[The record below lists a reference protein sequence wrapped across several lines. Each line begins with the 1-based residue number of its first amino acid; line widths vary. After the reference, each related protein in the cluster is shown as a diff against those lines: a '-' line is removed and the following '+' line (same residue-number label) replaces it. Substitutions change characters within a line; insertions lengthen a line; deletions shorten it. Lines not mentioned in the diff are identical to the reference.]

1 MANKIQ
7 FKRGV
12 KANLPTLSVAEPA
25 FTTDT
30 NQLFIGN
37 GTTNIELAKATD
49 LSDIM
54 QDRIYYCG
62 TTSGTN
68 TYTATNSKIT
78 AYTDGLTVRIKI
90 GTASTG
96 ASTLN
101 INGLGAKTIL
111 DTLGNTITSGGLKAG
126 LPYQLCY
133 NGTNFIVLGKGGGG
147 TATADKILS
156 PYTATNDSGQVTG
169 TIPSKTAAT
178 YNPSTSVQTIASG
191 QYLSEAQTIAATAG
205 TANVSQ
211 VLSGYTFNSANGIGL
226 TGNIPSMNPTW
237 GDQAEIT
244 NISVGAYS
252 YGNGANYAYF
262 NVPSGNYLNGV
273 NWISHYEPYLL
284 AQNIVSGASICGVAG
299 SATPTSMGGKKYATG
314 SGTTTNNAIYARTQG
329 ATTNGITVHYVQI
342 TGFNFTP
349 TIVII
354 KFARGNPSY
363 DYTTFQYI
371 LTQTMIDLSGISRV
385 APAIVS
391 QDNYAGNPADIGAAV
406 GYFPMAGFGQIVFS
420 YGNIIVPL
428 QYNGAQ
434 SYTYEIYGY

>member
-30 NQLFIGN
+30 NQFFIGN
-37 GTTNIELAKATD
+37 GTNNIELAKATD

-111 DTLGNTITSGGLKAG
+111 DTLGNAITSGGLKAG

-169 TIPSKTAAT
+169 TIPSKTAVT

-191 QYLSEAQTIAATAG
+191 QYLSEAQTIAATTG

-226 TGNIPSMNPTW
+226 TGNIPSINPTW
-237 GDQAEIT
+237 GDQYETT

-252 YGNGANYAYF
+252 YGNGATYAYF
-262 NVPSGNYLNGV
+262 NIPSGNYLNGV
-273 NWISHYEPYLL
+273 NWIAHYEPYLS
-284 AQNIVSGASICGVAG
+284 AQNIVSGATICNIAGNATIQSLGGRQYASGVHYHSVG
-299 SATPTSMGGKKYATG
+299 DTTKYQYQLPFSPNIVVLTTSTSYKGGVIFNNGCVNGVIDVGQNVGYCTV
-314 SGTTTNNAIYARTQG
+314 SGTSFYIQY
-329 ATTNGITVHYVQI
+329 
-342 TGFNFTP
+342 
-349 TIVII
+349 
-354 KFARGNPSY
+354 FAS
-363 DYTTFQYI
+363 TFQ
-371 LTQTMIDLSGISRV
+371 
-385 APAIVS
+385 AI
-391 QDNYAGNPADIGAAV
+391 NNTLYWYA
-406 GYFPMAGFGQIVFS
+406 YS
-420 YGNIIVPL
+420 
-428 QYNGAQ
+428 
-434 SYTYEIYGY
+434 